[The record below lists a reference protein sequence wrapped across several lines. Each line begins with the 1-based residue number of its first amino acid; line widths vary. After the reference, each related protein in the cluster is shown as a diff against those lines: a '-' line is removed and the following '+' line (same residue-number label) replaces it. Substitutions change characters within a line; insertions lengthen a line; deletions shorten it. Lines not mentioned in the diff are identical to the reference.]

1 MPPLPTKQA
10 IAARLATAIQY
21 EAQVFGGLRGLDL
34 DDAVNRADCLRLMR
48 SARDNLDKA
57 IAMTEQHEI
66 PAAPELSLEIADGRA
81 AGIR

>member
-1 MPPLPTKQA
+1 MPLPTKQA

-48 SARDNLDKA
+48 AARSSLDAA
-57 IAMTEQHEI
+57 ISMAERHDM
-66 PAAPELSLEIADGRA
+66 PAPELSLEIADGRA
-81 AGIR
+81 AGVK